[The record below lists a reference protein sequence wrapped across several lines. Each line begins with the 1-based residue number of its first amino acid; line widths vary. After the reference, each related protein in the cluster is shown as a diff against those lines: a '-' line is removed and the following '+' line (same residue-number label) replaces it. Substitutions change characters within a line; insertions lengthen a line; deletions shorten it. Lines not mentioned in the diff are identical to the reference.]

1 MNTHKKQLKSSKTD
15 TGTGKFYVKFVEPK
29 SLFQFANV
37 FETN

>member
-15 TGTGKFYVKFVEPK
+15 TGMGKSYVKFVEPK
-29 SLFQFANV
+29 SLFQFAKV